1 MFWKKNVYKAEAGRW
16 TFLPPNLF
24 FQYGSHLQAVQFHG
38 SKFNKFQIVFQEI
51 LEIYV
56 PSDVAIENLLE
67 KDQLLGK

>member
-1 MFWKKNVYKAEAGRW
+1 MDIFAPKPFFPIWISSAGI
-16 TFLPPNLF
+16 
-24 FQYGSHLQAVQFHG
+24 AQFHG
-38 SKFNKFQIVFQEI
+38 SKFNKFQIVFLEI